1 MIKNFTFQSP
11 TKIIFGKGSISAL
24 KREIPLDKRI
34 LLLYGG
40 SSLKKYGIYE
50 QIIKALSNRTELFEF
65 SGILQNPEYEY
76 LLKCIEFV
84 KENQI
89 DYILAAG
96 GGSVIDAAKFVSL
109 AALFDGDPWKIIE
122 SFGAC
127 CKESIPLAAVVT
139 CPGSGSEVN
148 RDAVISRTSKKAKL
162 PLGNMAIYPK
172 FAILDPELTY
182 TLSVEQTANGI
193 LDTFIHVL
201 EQYLTINVN
210 AKLQDRFS
218 ESLLTTLLEEGPIA
232 LKEPDNYE
240 VRSNLM
246 LCSTMAMNGF
256 LRAGVPMD
264 WAMHMISHE
273 ITSMLGIP
281 HARAL
286 AILFEPYLNYCK
298 NQKYDKLLQY
308 SKRVWD
314 ISGDSNEKSIDL
326 AISKTIDFFKSL
338 GFKTKLT
345 DYGITKKEIEKLAK
359 LLISHQMIKL
369 GENRNITPEI
379 VISFLEPY
387 IL

>member
-1 MIKNFTFQSP
+1 
-11 TKIIFGKGSISAL
+11 
-24 KREIPLDKRI
+24 
-34 LLLYGG
+34 
-40 SSLKKYGIYE
+40 
-50 QIIKALSNRTELFEF
+50 
-65 SGILQNPEYEY
+65 
-76 LLKCIEFV
+76 
-84 KENQI
+84 
-89 DYILAAG
+89 
-96 GGSVIDAAKFVSL
+96 
-109 AALFDGDPWKIIE
+109 
-122 SFGAC
+122 
-127 CKESIPLAAVVT
+127 
-139 CPGSGSEVN
+139 
-148 RDAVISRTSKKAKL
+148 
-162 PLGNMAIYPK
+162 
-172 FAILDPELTY
+172 
-182 TLSVEQTANGI
+182 
-193 LDTFIHVL
+193 
-201 EQYLTINVN
+201 
-210 AKLQDRFS
+210 
-218 ESLLTTLLEEGPIA
+218 
-232 LKEPDNYE
+232 
-240 VRSNLM
+240 M

-345 DYGITKKEIEKLAK
+345 DYVITKKEIEKLAK